1 MIEFKSK
8 TNLIEHIK
16 ELVKNGY
23 LIEKWFF
30 DSNQGKT
37 NTKATKFYKI
47 NFKAVT
53 RKKIH

>member
-1 MIEFKSK
+1 MIELKSK
-8 TNLIEHIK
+8 TQLVEHIK

-30 DSNQGKT
+30 DSKQGKT
-37 NTKATKFYKI
+37 HTKATKFYKI